1 MGTWCRRYHLPMTQ
15 SADQTDLGTVL
26 IADIVR
32 GYRAQK
38 LQAERAL
45 DQLET
50 ADWHRTLDEDGNS
63 IAVIV
68 QHVSGNLRSRWTD
81 FLTSDG
87 EKPDRDRDGEFEA
100 RRRMP
105 EELLAAWD
113 EAFAVVFGTLAA
125 LTPADLA
132 KTITIRDQPLGVV
145 SAILRN
151 FEHTGHHVGQIVLL
165 AKHWRGPE
173 WRTLSIPKKR

>member
-1 MGTWCRRYHLPMTQ
+1 MDENAGR
-15 SADQTDLGTVL
+15 TVGGAGAGDEVGAVF
-26 IADIVR
+26 IAEIER

-45 DQLET
+45 DQLEA
-50 ADWHRTLDEDGNS
+50 ADWHRALDDDGNS

-68 QHVSGNLRSRWTD
+68 RHLTGNLRSRWTD

-87 EKPDRDRDGEFEA
+87 EKSDRNRDGEFESGLHG
-100 RRRMP
+100 R
-105 EELLAAWD
+105 EEMLAAWD
-113 EAFAVVFGTLAA
+113 EAFKVVFDTLAA
-125 LTPADLA
+125 LAPSDLGR
-132 KTITIRDQPLGVV
+132 TVTIRDQPLGVV